1 MRSDG
6 FIKQTSSLSGSEK
19 AAILLGELGLFTT
32 EHLMRYFTDDEIK
45 KINRG
50 FARIG
55 RNLDASVENLVL
67 EEAVAFGISKKHLP
81 QTALFTGQ
89 GSFSDGS
96 TYQND
101 YSAGQDDVDYQSTG
115 VNTDDLAQAI
125 SQWLR
130 EE

>member
-1 MRSDG
+1 MRLDG

-19 AAILLGELGLFTT
+19 AAILLGELGIFTT
-32 EHLMRYFTDDEIK
+32 EQLMRYFSDDEIK

-50 FARIG
+50 FAKIG
-55 RNLDASVENLVL
+55 KNFNASVENEVL
-67 EEAVAFGISKKHLP
+67 EEAIAFGISKKHLP
-81 QTALFTGQ
+81 QNALFAKNGDFNNFNDFND
-89 GSFSDGS
+89 FSARQVEK

-101 YSAGQDDVDYQSTG
+101 

>member
-1 MRSDG
+1 MRLDG

-50 FARIG
+50 FVRIG
-55 RNLDASVENLVL
+55 RNLDASVENQVL

-81 QTALFTGQ
+81 QTALFAGQ
-89 GSFSDGS
+89 NSYYGSNAS
-96 TYQND
+96 QND
-101 YSAGQDDVDYQSTG
+101 YSTGNDIAYQGTG

>member
-1 MRSDG
+1 MRLDG
-6 FIKQTSSLSGSEK
+6 FIKQTSSLSGGEK

-50 FARIG
+50 FAKIG
-55 RNLDASVENLVL
+55 RNLDASVENQVL

-81 QTALFTGQ
+81 QTALFAGQ
-89 GSFSDGS
+89 NSYYGAN
-96 TYQND
+96 TYQDD
-101 YSAGQDDVDYQSTG
+101 YSAGHDDIAYQGTG